1 MFSESRFDDYPQ
13 LTRSTPRTSLHVQG
27 RIAPAR
33 KAGSMRAKP
42 VTAFSVRK
50 TASKERSVVVMATDR
65 SDAPEEGFVASTDGP
80 TLGGFALPSAKSM
93 ALAVTGVTAAFVA
106 QPMHILQMAF
116 AGNGGDEDM
125 DAMDADGWRIAVDA
139 LAAAMGVVRKKNASK
154 ELLSAQTRVASQKG
168 ETRALLAHAG
178 GARTTTRPR
187 PGT

>member
-116 AGNGGDEDM
+116 AGNGGDGASGGGDGGDGGSGGNGWGVPAAYASDDDED
-125 DAMDADGWRIAVDA
+125 DEDDEDDDDDDDR
-139 LAAAMGVVRKKNASK
+139 R
-154 ELLSAQTRVASQKG
+154 
-168 ETRALLAHAG
+168 
-178 GARTTTRPR
+178 
-187 PGT
+187 

>member
-1 MFSESRFDDYPQ
+1 
-13 LTRSTPRTSLHVQG
+13 
-27 RIAPAR
+27 
-33 KAGSMRAKP
+33 MRAKP

-116 AGNGGDEDM
+116 AGNGGDGASGGGDGGDGGSGGNGWGVPAAYASDDDDDDED
-125 DAMDADGWRIAVDA
+125 DNDDEDDDDDDDEHDENNDI
-139 LAAAMGVVRKKNASK
+139 
-154 ELLSAQTRVASQKG
+154 
-168 ETRALLAHAG
+168 
-178 GARTTTRPR
+178 
-187 PGT
+187 